1 MGIAQGKYH
10 PSHYK
15 APTMSSNTLSPTKK
29 SNMGL
34 SSGSPLI
41 GAPMGGVNGAQTAE
55 GIKMKLLQYQ
65 QDMREQ
71 AASAARLQIP
81 IRQPRSPKLL
91 PLGSPGP
98 VTPWEL
104 DGEANG
110 YPGFGR
116 AAAAGLAAEKR

>member
-1 MGIAQGKYH
+1 MG
-10 PSHYK
+10 
-15 APTMSSNTLSPTKK
+15 PTT
-29 SNMGL
+29 
-34 SSGSPLI
+34 
-41 GAPMGGVNGAQTAE
+41 GGVNGTQTAE
-55 GIKMKLLQYQ
+55 GIKKKLMQYQ

-81 IRQPRSPKLL
+81 NRQPRSPKLL

-116 AAAAGLAAEKR
+116 AATGLTAEQR

>member
-1 MGIAQGKYH
+1 MGVSKGKYH

-15 APTMSSNTLSPTKK
+15 APTMSSTTLSPTKK

-34 SSGSPLI
+34 SSGSPLV
-41 GAPMGGVNGAQTAE
+41 GPTTGGVNGTQTAE
-55 GIKMKLLQYQ
+55 GIKKKLMQYQ

-81 IRQPRSPKLL
+81 NRQPRSPKLL

-116 AAAAGLAAEKR
+116 AATGLTAEQR

>member
-1 MGIAQGKYH
+1 
-10 PSHYK
+10 
-15 APTMSSNTLSPTKK
+15 
-29 SNMGL
+29 MGL
-34 SSGSPLI
+34 ASGSPILQPVGGGPLSG
-41 GAPMGGVNGAQTAE
+41 GADS
-55 GIKMKLLQYQ
+55 IKKKLLQYQ

-71 AASAARLQIP
+71 AAMAARLQIP
-81 IRQPRSPKLL
+81 VRQPRSPKLL

-116 AAAAGLAAEKR
+116 AAAGLSAEKR

>member
-1 MGIAQGKYH
+1 MAQGKYH

-15 APTMSSNTLSPTKK
+15 APNMTSNQTSPSKK
-29 SNMGL
+29 ANMGL
-34 SSGSPLI
+34 ASGSPI
-41 GAPMGGVNGAQTAE
+41 PQPMGGPGGADS
-55 GIKMKLLQYQ
+55 IKKKLLQYQ

-71 AASAARLQIP
+71 AAMAARLQVP
-81 IRQPRSPKLL
+81 VRQPRSPKLL

-116 AAAAGLAAEKR
+116 AAAGLGVEKR

>member
-1 MGIAQGKYH
+1 MGASGGM
-10 PSHYK
+10 
-15 APTMSSNTLSPTKK
+15 AP
-29 SNMGL
+29 
-34 SSGSPLI
+34 
-41 GAPMGGVNGAQTAE
+41 QTAE
-55 GIKMKLLQYQ
+55 GIKKKLLQYQ

-71 AASAARLQIP
+71 AASAARLQVP
-81 IRQPRSPKLL
+81 MRQPPNPKLL

-116 AAAAGLAAEKR
+116 AAAGLSLEKR